1 MEAGKELNFDEAV
14 ANSAELFKPAT
25 LPDSVKQIFDSPKLG
40 TDIFWVACAAIKDFY
55 EKNNRLP
62 LAGAVPDM
70 TSSSEMFLDL
80 QRVYHE
86 KSKADLAV
94 CVEFLKKKEMPQHV
108 TLEAA
113 IEQLA
118 ICCKNAKYMEIT
130 SIRDLADEEGTLPE
144 DFECELDDEDSLAP
158 WYLAVRA
165 AEDFRT
171 KHGNYPGMNAKGE
184 HLENA
189 DDHTTW
195 ITNRM
200 NEIVVPAKPD
210 Y

>member
-1 MEAGKELNFDEAV
+1 
-14 ANSAELFKPAT
+14 
-25 LPDSVKQIFDSPKLG
+25 
-40 TDIFWVACAAIKDFY
+40 
-55 EKNNRLP
+55 
-62 LAGAVPDM
+62 M

-86 KSKADLAV
+86 KSKADLAA
-94 CVEFLKKKEMPQHV
+94 CVEFLKVKEMPQHV

-113 IEQLA
+113 IEQLT
-118 ICCKNAKYMEIT
+118 ICCKNAKHMEIT

-144 DFECELDDEDSLAP
+144 DFEFELDDEDSLSP

-171 KHGNYPGMNAKGE
+171 KHGHYPGMNAKGE
-184 HLENA
+184 HLENT

-210 Y
+210 YKADKKFATEIVRASDSKMHTVAAFLGGIASQEIIKLLIK